1 MSKPTSYELA
11 MLATSLAEGKPDE
24 SHFEKAWDIYQ
35 RADTFR
41 HNMQANPESDFIRSV
56 IKHYQRGMIAFRH
69 ESDDECPVR
78 QYLREKGRP
87 MQQARTVLK
96 NIELFSGSIAI
107 SRPQDPVFLRIPLQL
122 IRGDNSFNGFFV
134 LFIDNVCQSIAP
146 YC

>member
-96 NIELFSGSIAI
+96 NIELFSAHLSETNR
-107 SRPQDPVFLRIPLQL
+107 S
-122 IRGDNSFNGFFV
+122 
-134 LFIDNVCQSIAP
+134 
-146 YC
+146 